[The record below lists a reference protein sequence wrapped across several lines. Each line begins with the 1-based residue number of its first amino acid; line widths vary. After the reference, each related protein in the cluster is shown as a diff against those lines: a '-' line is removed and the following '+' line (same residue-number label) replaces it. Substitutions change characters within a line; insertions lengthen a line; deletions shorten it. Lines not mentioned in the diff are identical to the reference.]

1 MIFNTKLKRSCE
13 KNGHHPC
20 LHALWD
26 IVLLQDDEVIIQGG
40 QSGGASFSLSV
51 FNLMNAILGSGILGL
66 PYAMAKT
73 GIVLFG

>member
-1 MIFNTKLKRSCE
+1 MIFNTKLKDPLKKMDINPVYMHS
-13 KNGHHPC
+13 
-20 LHALWD
+20 